1 ERNISLGQSDT
12 AYAWTDG
19 KAAIAFDRN
28 FVKSSFKDGVDGILR
43 LLAVWVHE
51 YLHDEPDSD
60 AHNHSPEFLDAFE
73 QVMTSRSYAPFT
85 TAQRILKRVEVEAKK
100 SGKRLNKPTMDALD
114 ATETIQGAELVLLHP
129 DGLT

>member
-1 ERNISLGQSDT
+1 RLADYAELRRQFTGKHRVIADNQWTPLERVIMASLRAVNGELCRQIRCCLYRTHDAIQERNISLGQSDT

-60 AHNHSPEFLDAFE
+60 AHNHSPEFLDAF
-73 QVMTSRSYAPFT
+73 
-85 TAQRILKRVEVEAKK
+85 
-100 SGKRLNKPTMDALD
+100 
-114 ATETIQGAELVLLHP
+114 
-129 DGLT
+129 